1 MAPAEVA
8 EKNSSH
14 QAIQAIFARKERMG
28 DHRIRISFISWVT
41 TGSVSSVLWE
51 AFAMHSLCQADIS
64 DQKNTFTVGLPSP
77 MHTHP
82 VLKIACH
89 LGNLMLPCTGNALRC
104 SFSLFLPMCLSS
116 IRFNWLCMTLWG
128 ESASL
133 HLPLYVTESA
143 KKQS

>member
-41 TGSVSSVLWE
+41 TGSVSSVPWE

-64 DQKNTFTVGLPSP
+64 DQKNAFTVGLPSP

-82 VLKIACH
+82 VLRIACH
-89 LGNLMLPCTGNALRC
+89 LGNLLAALQR
-104 SFSLFLPMCLSS
+104 
-116 IRFNWLCMTLWG
+116 
-128 ESASL
+128 
-133 HLPLYVTESA
+133 
-143 KKQS
+143 